1 MRHAVADRK
10 CYRALLLVAATSS
23 WLLLPNNAFA
33 AQNNNN
39 RVPHN
44 NQLMSDVLAKFGQ
57 PLKKLAAVGQPP
69 ISRWQYRGYI
79 VYFEYKRVITTVLD
93 TGFSPGSG

>member
-1 MRHAVADRK
+1 MRHAIANRK
-10 CYRALLLVAATSS
+10 YYRALLLVAATSS
-23 WLLLPNNAFA
+23 WLLVANNSFA
-33 AQNNNN
+33 VQNNS
-39 RVPHN
+39 VPHN

-69 ISRWQYRGYI
+69 VSRWQYRGYM

-93 TGFSPGSG
+93 TDLYPGSG